1 MTRSPIELSWTA
13 KNRWDC
19 GVDVKSALNTLFRT
33 HNTNNS
39 KEQNT
44 TIRPHNANNS
54 NKGLLNSSQLQ
65 KPIVVNG
72 RFWEEIQKY
81 CFWIGHIY
89 FWIGHIYFWIRLI
102 CFWIRHICFW
112 IGHILCKLPCSTI
125 SVVEKCQRRKGLVSS
140 KYPTARENTY
150 IATIVGWMFNR
161 FTPVV
166 RFRLLKNVNV
176 EKVL

>member
-1 MTRSPIELSWTA
+1 MAERFWGILKKLIFFAWALHIKHLSSPKERTHTYIA
-13 KNRWDC
+13 KKNRRDC
-19 GVDVKSALNTLFRT
+19 GVDVQSAMNTLFRT

-125 SVVEKCQRRKGLVSS
+125 SIFEKCQRRKGLVSS
-140 KYPTARENTY
+140 K
-150 IATIVGWMFNR
+150 
-161 FTPVV
+161 
-166 RFRLLKNVNV
+166 
-176 EKVL
+176 